1 MLRSLS
7 IRDVVLIERLD
18 LTFQPGLC
26 VLTGETGAGKS
37 ILLDALGLAL
47 GERAEAGLVRH
58 GAAQAS
64 VAAEFDTD
72 GGHPAEALLAEQG
85 IEDGGGQL
93 ILRRVLGA
101 DGRSRAFVNDQP
113 VSVALLRQIGDAC
126 VEIHGQFDNQ
136 RLMHVAT
143 HRALL
148 DAYGGL
154 AAEGAA
160 TAAAHRAWR
169 EAALAFERAGAELA
183 QARREEE
190 FLRHA
195 VDEMEALAPRA
206 GEEAALAERRAVM
219 MHAEKLIEAMNQA
232 TTDLSAGAGVEGAL
246 RSAARA
252 LERVADKAEGRLD
265 AALAALDRA
274 AVEAA
279 EATVLLD
286 KASADMDL
294 DPRNLEK
301 VEERL
306 FALRALSRKHGVEV
320 DHLPAVL
327 DGLKAK
333 LGDIEDGG
341 GRVRRLEAEAAAAR
355 DTYIKAAGILHEKRL
370 AAAARLDKSMAGEL
384 GPLKFGSARFHTRVD
399 MLEEEAWGEHGS
411 DAIAFEVATNPGTP
425 PGPLNKISSGG
436 EMSRFML
443 ALKAVLAQAD
453 PVPTIIFDE
462 VDANVG
468 GAVADAVG
476 ERLARL
482 AGRFQVLVVTHSPQV
497 AARGAYH
504 WRVSKKVDGAATVT
518 RVDALSA
525 GERKEEIARMLAGAR
540 VTDEARAAAD
550 SLLAAGSGAA

>member
-1 MLRSLS
+1 MLQSLS

-18 LTFQPGLC
+18 LAFRPGLC

-47 GERAEAGLVRH
+47 GERADAGLVRH

-64 VAAEFDTD
+64 VAAEFDID
-72 GGHPAEALLAEQG
+72 GRHPAVALLAEQG
-85 IEDGGGQL
+85 IEDGGGRL
-93 ILRRVLGA
+93 ILRRVVGA

-113 VSVALLRQIGDAC
+113 VSVALLRQVGDAC

-136 RLMHVAT
+136 RLMHAAT

-148 DAYGGL
+148 DAHGGL
-154 AAEGAA
+154 AAEAAA
-160 TAAAHRAWR
+160 TAEAHRAWR
-169 EAALAFERAGAELA
+169 AATRAFERAGAELA

-195 VDEMEALAPRA
+195 VDELEALAPQS

-232 TTDLSAGAGVEGAL
+232 AAELATGNGVEGGL
-246 RSAARA
+246 RGAARV

-265 AALAALDRA
+265 AVLGALDRA

-279 EATVLLD
+279 EAAVLLD

-294 DPRNLEK
+294 DPRSLEK

-306 FALRALSRKHGVEV
+306 FALRALARKHGVEV
-320 DHLPAVL
+320 DRLPAVL
-327 DGLKAK
+327 DDLRGR
-333 LGDIEDGG
+333 LGAIDDGG
-341 GRVRRLEAEAAAAR
+341 DRLRRLEEAAVAAR
-355 DTYIKAAGILHEKRL
+355 RAYVAAAGMLSEKRV
-370 AAAARLDKSMAGEL
+370 AAAARLDAAMAGEL
-384 GPLKFGSARFHTRVD
+384 GPLKFGNARFRTRVD
-399 MLEEEAWGEHGS
+399 ALEEGAWGEHGR
-411 DAIAFEVATNPGTP
+411 DAVAFEVATNPGMP

-443 ALKAVLAQAD
+443 ALKVVLAHAD

-476 ERLARL
+476 ERLVRL
-482 AGRFQVLVVTHSPQV
+482 AERFQVLVVTHSPQV
-497 AARGAYH
+497 AARGAHH
-504 WRVSKKVDGAATVT
+504 WRVSKRADGAATLT
-518 RVDALSA
+518 GVDILSA

-550 SLLAAGSGAA
+550 SLLAGGGAA

>member
-7 IRDVVLIERLD
+7 IRDVVLIEKLD

-47 GERAEAGLVRH
+47 GERAEVGLVRY

-64 VAAEFDTD
+64 VAAEFDSD
-72 GGHPAEALLAEQG
+72 GGHPAVALLAEQG
-85 IEDGGGQL
+85 IEEADGRL
-93 ILRRVLGA
+93 ILRRVVGA

-113 VSVALLRQIGDAC
+113 VSVTLLRQIGDAC

-136 RLMHVAT
+136 RLMHTAT

-154 AAEGAA
+154 AGEVAA
-160 TAAAHRAWR
+160 TAHAHRVWR
-169 EAALAFERAGAELA
+169 AAAEAFERAGAELA
-183 QARREEE
+183 QARHEEE

-195 VDEMEALAPRA
+195 VDELEALAPQP

-232 TTDLSAGAGVEGAL
+232 TAELAAGAGVEGAL
-246 RSAARA
+246 RSAARV
-252 LERVADKAEGRLD
+252 LERVADKAEGRLA
-265 AALAALDRA
+265 AALEALDRA

-279 EATVLLD
+279 EAVVLLD
-286 KASADMDL
+286 RASADMDL
-294 DPRNLEK
+294 DPRSLEK

-306 FALRALSRKHGVEV
+306 FALRALARKHGVDV

-327 DGLKAK
+327 DRLKGK
-333 LGDIEDGG
+333 LGAIEDGG
-341 GRVRRLEAEAAAAR
+341 DRLRRLEEETVSAR
-355 DTYIKAAGILHEKRL
+355 QAYVKAAGALHERRHV
-370 AAAARLDKSMAGEL
+370 AAVRLDTAMAGEL
-384 GPLKFGSARFHTRVD
+384 GPLKFGNARFGTRIDTV
-399 MLEEEAWGEHGS
+399 EEGAWGEHGC
-411 DAIAFEVATNPGTP
+411 DAVAFEVATNPGMP

-443 ALKAVLAQAD
+443 ALKVVLAHAD

-476 ERLARL
+476 ERLSHL
-482 AGRFQVLVVTHSPQV
+482 AGHFQVLVVTHSPQV
-497 AARGAYH
+497 AARGTHH
-504 WRVSKKVDGAATVT
+504 WRVSKKVDGVTTVT
-518 RVDALSA
+518 HVEALSA

-550 SLLAAGSGAA
+550 SLLAAGGGAT

>member
-18 LTFQPGLC
+18 LTFLSGLC

-47 GERAEAGLVRH
+47 GERADAGLVRH
-58 GAAQAS
+58 GATQAS
-64 VAAEFDTD
+64 VAAEFDVD
-72 GGHPAEALLAEQG
+72 GGHPAVPLLAGQG
-85 IEDGGGQL
+85 IEDGGGRL
-93 ILRRVLGA
+93 ILRRVVAA

-113 VSVALLRQIGDAC
+113 VSVSLLRRIGDAC
-126 VEIHGQFDNQ
+126 VEIHGQFENQ
-136 RLMHVAT
+136 RLMHTAT
-143 HRALL
+143 HRTLL

-154 AAEGAA
+154 AGDLAA
-160 TAAAHRAWR
+160 TAGAHRAWR
-169 EAALAFERAGAELA
+169 AAVEAFERAGADLA

-195 VDEMEALAPRA
+195 VDEMKALDPQP

-232 TTDLSAGAGVEGAL
+232 AADLTAGAGVEGAL

-265 AALAALDRA
+265 AALEALDRA

-279 EATVLLD
+279 EAAVLLD

-294 DPRNLEK
+294 DPRSLEA

-306 FALRALSRKHGVEV
+306 FALRALARKHGVEV
-320 DHLPAVL
+320 DRLPAVL
-327 DGLKAK
+327 DDIKGR
-333 LGDIEDGG
+333 LGAIEDGG
-341 GRVRRLEAEAAAAR
+341 DRLRRLEEDVEAVRRAYV
-355 DTYIKAAGILHEKRL
+355 TAAGALREKRL
-370 AAAARLDKSMAGEL
+370 AAAVRLDAAMTGEL
-384 GPLKFGSARFHTRVD
+384 GPLKFGSARFRTRVD
-399 MLEEEAWGEHGS
+399 ALEEGAWGEHGC
-411 DAIAFEVATNPGTP
+411 DAVAFEVATNPGMP

-443 ALKAVLAQAD
+443 ALKVVLAHAD

-462 VDANVG
+462 VDANIG

-497 AARGAYH
+497 AARGAHH
-504 WRVSKKVDGAATVT
+504 WRVSKRVDGTATLT
-518 RVDALSA
+518 RVDVLSA

-550 SLLAAGSGAA
+550 SLLAGSGAA